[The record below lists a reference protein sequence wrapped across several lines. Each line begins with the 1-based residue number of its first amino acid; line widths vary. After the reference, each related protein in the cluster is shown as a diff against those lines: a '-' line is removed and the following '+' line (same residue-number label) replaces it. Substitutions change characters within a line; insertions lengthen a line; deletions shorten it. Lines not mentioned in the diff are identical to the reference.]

1 LFTGE
6 SCPSL
11 PFLRCHPLRPAVCAH
26 SYVDGYTWGAPGTQR
41 YFMIQRALPQGLFP
55 AARLS
60 VFLQGIS
67 LATLV
72 GIVFGVLVAVH

>member
-1 LFTGE
+1 
-6 SCPSL
+6 
-11 PFLRCHPLRPAVCAH
+11 
-26 SYVDGYTWGAPGTQR
+26 
-41 YFMIQRALPQGLFP
+41 MIQRALPQGLFP